1 MWILYIIFAVL
12 TAGVMIK
19 ILRTLKPEDK
29 YLSYALTVI
38 IPVLA
43 VTIYTFLG
51 SPEQSGSPV
60 IFNDL
65 IERDQRQMALLAQ
78 KPMEII
84 LNKDPENYSALGN
97 LGAISMQLKKYD
109 LAESFYKRA
118 LKTVPKDTDTYI
130 FLLLDL
136 GEAQVAAKN
145 GVVTPEAVKTFQK
158 LKQLNPMGSLATHYL
173 AMADAQNG
181 RHEKALEA
189 WTLLLRD
196 VPGNAIFW
204 KKRVREEMAKSRA
217 ALEAQKKN

>member
-19 ILRTLKPEDK
+19 ILRALKPEDK

-38 IPVLA
+38 IPVMA
-43 VTIYTFLG
+43 VTIYTLLG
-51 SPEQSGSPV
+51 SPEQRGAPV
-60 IFNDL
+60 IFSDL

-78 KPMEII
+78 RPMEIV
-84 LNKDPENYSALGN
+84 LQQDPDNYNALST
-97 LGAISMQLKKYD
+97 LGAISTRLKKHD

-118 LKTVPKDTDTYI
+118 LKTAPKNTDTYI

-145 GVVTPEAVKTFQK
+145 GVVTPEAVKTFQE
-158 LKQLNPMGSLATHYL
+158 LKQMNPMGSLATHYL
-173 AMADAQNG
+173 ALADAQNG
-181 RHEKALEA
+181 RHAEALEA

-204 KKRVREEMAKSRA
+204 KKKVREEMAKSRK
-217 ALEAQKKN
+217 ALEEQKKN